1 MKGAGGSQF
10 TNVGLPAGGFYGV
23 NRLWCQGAARAILSH
38 MRGILILTMVAS
50 QWACPLICLSAT
62 ARQQTATAQVLG
74 CPCCRNHARESQE
87 LPPASPDV
95 EFGDCVCKGAVLPD
109 LVAVSADEH
118 SSQATVPPFALR
130 ATGGLPHRA
139 GNLLE
144 SSLGFCSAPP
154 GRALRVALHSWQV

>member
-23 NRLWCQGAARAILSH
+23 NRLWCQGAARAILSY

-74 CPCCRNHARESQE
+74 CPCCRNHARELQE

-95 EFGDCVCKGAVLPD
+95 EFGDCVCEGAVLPSV
-109 LVAVSADEH
+109 VAVDTDEH
-118 SSQATVPPFALR
+118 WSDLGIPDRAQDAAQAVSHSSASLA
-130 ATGGLPHRA
+130 
-139 GNLLE
+139 E

-154 GRALRVALHSWQV
+154 GRALRVALHSWQF